1 MDALSPKVLAIG
13 NGVAAEKGTSKAPVK
28 TGME

>member
-1 MDALSPKVLAIG
+1 VACYQIAQSGIG
-13 NGVAAEKGTSKAPVK
+13 DMGTGKAPVK